1 MSGPEPPSDATP
13 AGDATP
19 EGEGPKHTLD
29 PDKAVEQ
36 QRARTRRHRPQ
47 PVIDT
52 RPYRWAIGI
61 FGICVV
67 IVISVVQFASNGVK
81 SAGVQ
86 PGHKLLFFAAPVA
99 TSNLVGDA
107 NFTKPCALGYF
118 GARAVNTCLI
128 VRQTPLVLGF
138 FVTGSADCKR
148 EIDTMQKVSAQFPAS
163 KVQFAAVGVSSSK
176 AATASAVRAH
186 HWTIPVGYD
195 RDGAVGQLY
204 SVQLCPMVELA
215 YRGGVVRSLLFGDK
229 WLAPATLAAQ
239 VRALVASSRNR

>member
-1 MSGPEPPSDATP
+1 MSGPEPPSEETP
-13 AGDATP
+13 ARDAAP
-19 EGEGPKHTLD
+19 EGEAPKHTLD
-29 PDKAVEQ
+29 PDRAVEQ
-36 QRARTRRHRPQ
+36 QRGRIRPQLPQ

-61 FGICVV
+61 FGICLV

-138 FVTGSADCKR
+138 FVSGSADCKR
-148 EIDTMQKVSAQFPAS
+148 EIDTMQKASARFPAS
-163 KVQFAAVGVSSSK
+163 KVQFAAVAVSSSK
-176 AATASAVRAH
+176 AAVATAVRAH
-186 HWTIPVGYD
+186 HWTIPVAYD

-215 YRGGVVRSLLFGDK
+215 YRGGDVKSLLFGDK
-229 WLAPATLAAQ
+229 WLAPAALTAQ
-239 VRALVASSRNR
+239 VRALIASSPKR